1 MKPTYRLFAA
11 AALVGVGAFLLLAFW
26 RQQSELSRL
35 RKAYAELEAENG
47 SLSVDSSIS
56 ATEKALALKSVPKPM
71 QEQARPR
78 TVSPRPAPSAAAAAN
93 ATAEAQASENIPK
106 GKGPKP
112 WQGMK
117 VTVNKPDRDNSLILK
132 DTRVKAVADGLVAS
146 MKFSQSSNTP
156 LEKLVIVV
164 RLPKTSDARI
174 LNLEPD
180 PLSNYANVQKRISE
194 NGKFAIFMANVRD
207 PNAISYNLAL
217 SGPETADVRGTCGI
231 EPFALTVNSSGT
243 TVQQYP
249 EE

>member
-1 MKPTYRLFAA
+1 MKPTYRWITLAVA
-11 AALVGVGAFLLLAFW
+11 SGVGALLVLALMH
-26 RQQSELSRL
+26 QQSEITRL
-35 RKAYAELEAENG
+35 RNANAKLEAENG
-47 SLSVDSSIS
+47 SLAVDASIDS
-56 ATEKALALKSVPKPM
+56 TEKTLVLKSGSMSALKQVSS
-71 QEQARPR
+71 R
-78 TVSPRPAPSAAAAAN
+78 TASPRPAVSANDAGIS
-93 ATAEAQASENIPK
+93 TAEAQASENIPK

-117 VTVNKPDRDNSLILK
+117 VTVNKPYRDNSLILK
-132 DTRVKAVADGLVAS
+132 DTSVKTVADGLVAS

-156 LEKLVIVV
+156 LEKFAVVV

-180 PLSNYANVQKRISE
+180 ALSNYDNVQKRISE

-207 PNAISYNLAL
+207 PKAISYNLAL

-231 EPFALTVNSSGT
+231 EPFALTVDASGT
-243 TVQQYP
+243 TVRSYP